1 MDTGSGVVGST
12 DVCIVGAGPVGL
24 ALAIGLRRL
33 SLRVRIVDKAPTAR
47 YRVGPLVLWTRAR
60 QALDVLG
67 VGELLRLRGVE
78 LGTVTLHARDRA
90 LGPLGTGWA
99 LPGHAR
105 PLAVQQY
112 DVERLLR
119 EELARL
125 GTRIEWN
132 TEVTDVEV
140 HEDRAEFSLR
150 HAGGAVESTAVPWIV
165 GCDGTASV
173 VRDRLGIRFEDRLPS
188 GPQVALGTA
197 PPGRPLGLR
206 PGLGHLFLVP
216 RHSLLVF
223 PLSDGG
229 FRFFCFRDR
238 PEPGSTATPTQDEL
252 RALVADTTGVPALR
266 LDAAGSRPDGAPLH
280 GRVAA
285 KLRHGRALLV
295 GDAAHAWAPVGGPGM
310 NIGILGAVNLAWK
323 LAAVQ
328 GGQADEGLLDTYDA
342 EQRLTAVQYLRH
354 MRFDFM
360 EPPMPPLGH
369 RAFAA
374 TAPTAFARR
383 GLRPGVGLRTGAPG
397 RGGVPGDHRGG
408 TLSWHRPGRHRR
420 RGPRAGDR
428 MPDVRILVPGEGAPP
443 GTGSSLS
450 TVPRTVARGL
460 HTLLGYGRWTL
471 VLYAARAEPGVL
483 DGLREACARFP
494 VPIRILPVTPRDGI
508 EAGRLGH
515 PDVLWLV
522 RPDGHVGLVA
532 PVARTALLRAYL
544 SVLAHGRPRAFRK
557 SRRILPLRGR

>member
-33 SLRVRIVDKAPTAR
+33 SLRVRIVDRAPTAR
-47 YRVGPLVLWTRAR
+47 HKAGPLVLWTRAR

-99 LPGHAR
+99 LPARAR

-125 GTRIEWN
+125 GTRVEWN

-140 HEDRAEFSLR
+140 REDRAEFTLR
-150 HAGGAVESTAVPWIV
+150 HAGGAVESTAAPWIV

-173 VRDRLGIRFEDRLPS
+173 VRDRLGIRFGGLLPAA
-188 GPQVALGTA
+188 PQVVLGTA
-197 PPGRPLGLR
+197 PTGRPLGLR
-206 PGLGHLFLVP
+206 PDLGHLFLVP
-216 RHSLLVF
+216 HHSLLVF

-238 PEPGSTATPTQDEL
+238 PEPGATAAPTQDEL
-252 RALVADTTGVPALR
+252 RSLVADTTGVPAVR
-266 LDAAGSRPDGAPLH
+266 LDAARPRPDGAALH
-280 GRVAA
+280 GRIAA
-285 KLRHGRALLV
+285 ELRRGRALLA
-295 GDAAHAWAPVGGPGM
+295 GDAAHAWAPVGGLGT

-360 EPPMPPLGH
+360 EPPLPPLGH

-374 TAPTAFARR
+374 TAPAAFVRS
-383 GLRPGVGLRTGAPG
+383 GLRPGAGLRAGAPG
-397 RGGVPGDHRGG
+397 RSRVPGDHRGG
-408 TLSWHRPGRHRR
+408 PLSWHRSGRHRR

-428 MPDVRILVPGEGAPP
+428 MPDVRVLVPGEGAPS

-460 HTLLGYGRWTL
+460 RTLLGYGRWTL
-471 VLYAARAEPGVL
+471 VLYAARAEPGVV
-483 DGLREACARFP
+483 DGLRRACARFP
-494 VPIRILPVTPRDGI
+494 VPIRILPVTPRDDI

-532 PVARTALLRAYL
+532 PVTRTALLRAYL
-544 SVLAHGRPRAFRK
+544 SALAPSRARGVRK
-557 SRRILPLRGR
+557 SRWMLPLRGR